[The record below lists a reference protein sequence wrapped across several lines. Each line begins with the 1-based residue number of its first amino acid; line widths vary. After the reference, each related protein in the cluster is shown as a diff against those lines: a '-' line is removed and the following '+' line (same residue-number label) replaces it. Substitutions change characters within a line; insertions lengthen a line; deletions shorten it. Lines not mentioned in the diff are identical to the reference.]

1 MKNIQ
6 LELIIAHNH
15 NDLEAIKKI
24 HINLINN
31 RAKMDRWFDKY
42 LDMFDS
48 KFEDLD
54 WKDPAKKLYN
64 KKFEE
69 YQRLNASIKMAEHYL
84 KDQHV

>member
-15 NDLEAIKKI
+15 KDVEAIKKI
-24 HINLINN
+24 HIDLLNN

-42 LDMFDS
+42 LDMFDA
-48 KFEDLD
+48 KFEELD

-69 YQRLNASIKMAEHYL
+69 YQSLNTSIKMAEHYL
-84 KDQHV
+84 KQI

>member
-6 LELIIAHNH
+6 FELIIAHNH
-15 NDLEAIKKI
+15 NDFETIKKI
-24 HINLINN
+24 HIDLLNN

-42 LDMFDS
+42 LDMFDA

-69 YQRLNASIKMAEHYL
+69 YQSLNTSIKMAEHYL
-84 KDQHV
+84 KQI